1 MENRFK
7 DFTIMKLTLLKYST
21 SELID
26 ILEKF
31 SESRKTN
38 ADSISD
44 LKRLKNEIEEQL
56 QNIVKGL

>member
-7 DFTIMKLTLLKYST
+7 EFTIMELTLLKYST

-31 SESRKTN
+31 SESRKDN
-38 ADSISD
+38 AKSIAD
-44 LKRLKNEIEEQL
+44 LQRLKNEIEEQL
-56 QNIVKGL
+56 AI

>member
-7 DFTIMKLTLLKYST
+7 DFTIMELTLLKYST